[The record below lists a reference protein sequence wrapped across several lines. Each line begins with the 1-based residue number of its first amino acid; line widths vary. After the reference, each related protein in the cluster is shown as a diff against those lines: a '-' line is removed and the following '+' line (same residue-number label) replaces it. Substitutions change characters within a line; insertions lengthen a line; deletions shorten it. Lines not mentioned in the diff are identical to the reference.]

1 MRKLN
6 IIKKH
11 ALALTLAFVVLLSV
25 SALAATSQYDQQIQ
39 QAVSHKIRDARQL
52 QGVNA
57 SVEDGIVTL
66 TGTVDLYQ
74 DKLDAA
80 KKAKKTSNVSGVRN
94 NIVVAG
100 KSVPDEELQKQL
112 AKKVDFDRV
121 GYYDNAFNYI
131 ALNVKDG
138 VVTLSGDVLYDV
150 PEDSALNIV

>member
-11 ALALTLAFVVLLSV
+11 APALTLAFVVLLSV

-94 NIVVAG
+94 NIVV
-100 KSVPDEELQKQL
+100 
-112 AKKVDFDRV
+112 
-121 GYYDNAFNYI
+121 
-131 ALNVKDG
+131 
-138 VVTLSGDVLYDV
+138 
-150 PEDSALNIV
+150 